1 MPKNTIKS
9 KLGKIAYIF
18 IVVLC
23 LIVILSFGRL
33 DVFMPFILVLIILT
47 ECLWLFAL
55 VDCALNES
63 SEGNDKI
70 VWVIIIIFTNA
81 IGAIIY
87 LAARRPQ
94 RKAKL
99 DKQY

>member
-1 MPKNTIKS
+1 MPKNTIKP

-23 LIVILSFGRL
+23 LTVIVYFGREAIFGP
-33 DVFMPFILVLIILT
+33 FMIILMA
-47 ECLWLFAL
+47 CLWLCAL

-63 SEGNDKI
+63 SEGNDKT
-70 VWVIIIIFTNA
+70 VWVIIIIFANV

-87 LAARRPQ
+87 LTARRPQ
-94 RKAKL
+94 RKTKL
-99 DKQY
+99 DR